1 MKVILVNGSARKD
14 GCTHTAL
21 ETMAE
26 VLRAE
31 GIDTEEYFIGNAPM
45 ADCLACRSCWETGK
59 CVLDDGINDF
69 VAKARAADGFVF
81 GSTVYFAHPSG
92 RLLTFMDRVFY
103 SGADAFAFKP
113 AAAVLC
119 ARRAGTT
126 ASMDVINKYFTINAM
141 PVVSSTYWNHV
152 YGAQPEQVQEDPEGL
167 QTMTNLGRNMAWLLK
182 CIALGKEH
190 GVPAPENPKV
200 LTSFVR

>member
-31 GIDTEEYFIGNAPM
+31 GIETEEYFIGNAPM

-126 ASMDVINKYFTINAM
+126 ASMDVII
-141 PVVSSTYWNHV
+141 
-152 YGAQPEQVQEDPEGL
+152 
-167 QTMTNLGRNMAWLLK
+167 
-182 CIALGKEH
+182 
-190 GVPAPENPKV
+190 
-200 LTSFVR
+200 